1 MALQESMLQN
11 VHGGWFPDS
20 FGCLNPFVG
29 KPVSVYWPVIS
40 RGSEVQSMQTFQ
52 YAITDPEGMHVRP
65 AGLLAKFAQSCTSR
79 ITMIYGGKSV
89 DVKRL
94 FAIMSLCV
102 KSNDEVTF
110 QVEGEHEA
118 QECENLRAFCQKNL

>member
-1 MALQESMLQN
+1 
-11 VHGGWFPDS
+11 
-20 FGCLNPFVG
+20 
-29 KPVSVYWPVIS
+29 
-40 RGSEVQSMQTFQ
+40 MQTFQ

-65 AGLLAKFAQSCTSR
+65 AGLLAKFAQGCTSR
-79 ITMIYGGKSV
+79 ITMIYGKKSV

-118 QECENLRAFCQKNL
+118 QECESLRAFCQKNL